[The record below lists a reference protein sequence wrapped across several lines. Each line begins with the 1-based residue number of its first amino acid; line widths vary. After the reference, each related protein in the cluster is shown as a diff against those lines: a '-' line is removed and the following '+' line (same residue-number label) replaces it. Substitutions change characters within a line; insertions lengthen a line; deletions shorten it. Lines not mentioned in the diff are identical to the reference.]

1 MQYGWNY
8 KQFKSQDAMDNFI
21 AKNEGKIQW
30 VEIFVNN
37 AYAIEYRKLRR
48 IY

>member
-1 MQYGWNY
+1 MWRIKTFKT
-8 KQFKSQDAMDNFI
+8 KQAMEKFLD
-21 AKNEGKIQW
+21 KNGHKIQW

-37 AYAIEYRKLRR
+37 AYGIEYRKLRH

>member
-1 MQYGWNY
+1 MWKTKHFKTREAMQT
-8 KQFKSQDAMDNFI
+8 FI
-21 AKNEGKIQW
+21 NRNEARIQW